1 MEQSTDTSTLNDAS
15 AALAFADS
23 SFADPAADAAPTD
36 SSPAPASTEPAAT
49 EPAAEPVTAQATP
62 EKKHEPFVP
71 YERFNEVNESKKQLE
86 GQLKELEWAA
96 TLSPQDRQHLL
107 DIRQALATNPAEFIA
122 QAWQRLEN
130 DPQHAAALKSQ
141 AARLLA
147 SRQQPQATQPD
158 PEPQPD
164 AAIQLPDGSTVPVYT
179 AEGQRA
185 RDAWLLKQQAATLE
199 AQFTQK
205 FQPLA
210 TTAEKLAQLERA
222 TQLQQQS
229 QQWAAQVTAPLAK
242 LPYFEEFKPELGKAL
257 AALPETATD
266 AEMQGAIYEAYT
278 RLHTAKLDTLTK
290 QGQANAVAQ
299 LQQRAVSGTG
309 NSAAATT
316 ATPPSTLG
324 DARAALEAANR
335 QLGVA

>member
-1 MEQSTDTSTLNDAS
+1 MEQTETTPTLNDAS

-71 YERFNEVNESKKQLE
+71 YERFNEVNESKKLLE
-86 GQLKELEWAA
+86 TQLKDLEWAA
-96 TLSPQDRQHLL
+96 TLSPQDRQHLF

-122 QAWQRLEN
+122 QAWQHLEN
-130 DPQHAAALKSQ
+130 DPKHAPALKSQ

-147 SRQQPQATQPD
+147 SRQQAQQPAAE
-158 PEPQPD
+158 PEPEFMVD
-164 AAIQLPDGSTVPVYT
+164 LGDGRIQFDPRGLAQWKDWTT
-179 AEGQRA
+179 
-185 RDAWLLKQQAATLE
+185 KQIAATLE
-199 AQFTQK
+199 TQFAQK
-205 FQPLA
+205 FQPLT
-210 TTAEKLAQLERA
+210 TTAEKLAQLEQQA
-222 TQLQQQS
+222 QLQQQS
-229 QQWAAQVTAPLAK
+229 QQWAASVTKPLEK

-257 AALPETATD
+257 NALPATATD
-266 AEMQGAIYEAYT
+266 AEMQAAIYETYT

-290 QGQANAVAQ
+290 QGQANAMAQ

-309 NSAAATT
+309 NSASATT